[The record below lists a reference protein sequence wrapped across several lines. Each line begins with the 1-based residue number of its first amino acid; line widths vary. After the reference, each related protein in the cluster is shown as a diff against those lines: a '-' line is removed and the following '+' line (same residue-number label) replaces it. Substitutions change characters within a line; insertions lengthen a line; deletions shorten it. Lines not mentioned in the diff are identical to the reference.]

1 MFTVYKKDESLIF
14 TTGFKTYEEAQYYG
28 NIIFGPNNFEIEREW

>member
-1 MFTVYKKDESLIF
+1 MFTVYMKGDSLKY
-14 TTGFKTYEEAQYYG
+14 TTGFKNYEEAHYYG